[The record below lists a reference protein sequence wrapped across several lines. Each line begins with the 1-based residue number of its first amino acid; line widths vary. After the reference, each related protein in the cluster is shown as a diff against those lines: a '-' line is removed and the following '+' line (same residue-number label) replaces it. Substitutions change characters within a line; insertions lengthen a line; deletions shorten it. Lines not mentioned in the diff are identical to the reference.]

1 MLSSLRRVLQRICEL
16 VGLVITLRAV
26 ERPDRRLAFRAAEP
40 LTPAATTP
48 EQRCASVVS
57 SAAPALSCHP
67 RYGAAH
73 AFCAL
78 RSRSASHT
86 TPSHKDS
93 DWFDAREGPH
103 RRRGELAVLSLPT
116 RKTPKHAAWRRPL
129 LQPWH
134 ARRRLRVRAY
144 VGQTQERM

>member
-16 VGLVITLRAV
+16 VGFVIALRAV

-78 RSRSASHT
+78 RSRA
-86 TPSHKDS
+86 
-93 DWFDAREGPH
+93 H
-103 RRRGELAVLSLPT
+103 RIQRHLVRILTGLMLAKALTRRGELAVLSLPT
-116 RKTPKHAAWRRPL
+116 GKTPKHAAWRRPL
-129 LQPWH
+129 VQPWH
-134 ARRRLRVRAY
+134 ARRRLRARAC
-144 VGQTQERM
+144 VG